1 MNPVNTPLPAG
12 IHPGGGLLKSVH
24 AGKTVPR
31 GSRLTSERLQQ
42 MRIGGDFLS
51 DEERQL
57 FVNILFEFEGA
68 LAFEDGEM
76 RLLDESIE
84 PPVIVQTVPHAP
96 WQQNNL
102 RLPKAMQDEAA
113 KIVRE
118 KLDYGLLEFSQG
130 PYRGRYFLV
139 GKKDGKWRLI
149 NDVQLM
155 NKVTIRDAGMP
166 PGADEFSEDFAEYPI
181 TSSID
186 FYSGYYQIL
195 LDRQSRDLTAFMSP
209 YGLVRVTRLP
219 TGWTN
224 SVAVFVRAI
233 SKVL

>member
-1 MNPVNTPLPAG
+1 MQ
-12 IHPGGGLLKSVH
+12 
-24 AGKTVPR
+24 
-31 GSRLTSERLQQ
+31 ERQYLEGADYQNDYS
-42 MRIGGDFLS
+42 GGDFLS
-51 DEERQL
+51 EKERHL
-57 FVNILFEFEGA
+57 FVDILFDFEGA

-76 RLLDESIE
+76 GLLDKSIE
-84 PPVIVQTVPHAP
+84 PLVTVHTVPYTP

-118 KLDYGLLEFSQG
+118 KLDYGLLEFSQEQ
-130 PYRGRYFLV
+130 YRGRYFLV

-166 PGADEFSEDFAEYPI
+166 PGADEFSEDFAGYPI

-195 LDRQSRDLTAFMSP
+195 LDRQSRDLTAFMS
-209 YGLVRVTRLP
+209 L
-219 TGWTN
+219 
-224 SVAVFVRAI
+224 SE
-233 SKVL
+233 